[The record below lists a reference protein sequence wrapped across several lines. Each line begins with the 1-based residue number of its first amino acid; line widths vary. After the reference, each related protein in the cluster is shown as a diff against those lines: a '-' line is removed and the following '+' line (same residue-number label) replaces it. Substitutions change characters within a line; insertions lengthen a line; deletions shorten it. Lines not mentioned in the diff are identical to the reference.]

1 MEILDIAVII
11 VYLLVVLVIGYLSGR
26 KTKTEDDFF
35 LAGRNMSW
43 FPVALSVAAT
53 TISSNGFIGGP
64 GWAYN
69 DGMAPFM
76 INIAVPLA
84 CFFAIWI
91 TIPIIYRL
99 KVVSIYQY
107 MTLRFGGRSRTLLL
121 AQFFVNSIIQ
131 VSSMVFIP
139 SLLLQIM
146 TGWRFEVIVTLIVIC
161 AIVYTTFGGIKAV
174 IWTDMVQ
181 MIVVWGSVIM
191 VITIALSSMGTTLKE
206 VVDVGKISNK
216 LNTLDF
222 TFDLKN
228 NNAFFITLIGGTIM
242 WVRYFCFD
250 QVQVQRILTSK
261 SIKDV
266 KASLLSSSIFMNVI
280 YFLLLFIGIIL
291 WSFYG
296 GKKFENSNMVMIDFV
311 LNHVPVG
318 FLGLTISGSLAAAM
332 SSVDSILNSMTTVF
346 VKDVYE
352 VHFKKNKDAENNNKH
367 FVTIISIVMGVVI
380 ILFVIIGFGGS
391 VKSVLNVVGAY
402 ISYFTGPACAISI
415 LAIFSNKSN
424 DKGVS
429 IGFVLGIVLGTVISN
444 ILKPGWLWNPVI
456 GFTITIIS
464 GYIFSILLGSSEIDK
479 EKARK
484 YTLYGVRKSI
494 KESNHLEED
503 GVSLEPGK
511 LDRYSIITLIFFLS
525 QYLILFLIQK

>member
-1 MEILDIAVII
+1 MEILDIVVIVI
-11 VYLLVVLVIGYLSGR
+11 YIFVVLVIGYLSGK
-26 KTKTEDDFF
+26 KTKTEEDFF
-35 LAGRNMSW
+35 LAGRSMPW

-53 TISSNGFIGGP
+53 MISSNGFIGGP
-64 GWAYN
+64 GWTYH

-107 MTLRFGGRSRTLLL
+107 MTLRFGGRSRILLL

-146 TGWRFEVIVTLIVIC
+146 TGWRFELIVTLIVIC

-181 MIVVWGSVIM
+181 MIVVWGSVVMI
-191 VITIALSSMGTTLKE
+191 IIIALNGMDTTLKE
-206 VVDVGKISNK
+206 VIDIGKISGK
-216 LNTLDF
+216 LDTLNL

-228 NNAFFITLIGGTIM
+228 NNAFFVTLIGGTIM

-250 QVQVQRILTSK
+250 QIQVQRILTSK

-266 KASLLSSSIFMNVI
+266 KSSLLSSSIFMNAT

-291 WSFYG
+291 WSFYN

-318 FLGLTISGSLAAAM
+318 FLGLIVSGSLAAAM

-346 VKDVYE
+346 VKDIYE
-352 VHFKKNKDAENNNKH
+352 VHFKKNKENSNKN
-367 FVTIISIVMGVVI
+367 FVTIISIVMGIVI

-415 LAIFSNKSN
+415 LAIFSKKSN

-429 IGFVLGIVLGTVISN
+429 IGFILGIVLGSIISQ
-444 ILKPGWLWNPVI
+444 IIKPSWLWNPVI
-456 GFTITIIS
+456 GFTITIVF
-464 GYIFSILLGSSEIDK
+464 GYIFSIILGSSEMDK

-494 KESNHLEED
+494 KASNNLEEN

-511 LDRYSIITLIFFLS
+511 LDRYSVITLIFFLS

>member
-1 MEILDIAVII
+1 METLDIAVIVLYI
-11 VYLLVVLVIGYLSGR
+11 LVVLVIGYLSGR
-26 KTKTEDDFF
+26 KSKTEDDFF
-35 LAGRNMSW
+35 LAGRSMPW
-43 FPVALSVAAT
+43 LPIALSVAAT
-53 TISSNGFIGGP
+53 MISANSFIGGP

-69 DGMAPFM
+69 SGMAPFM

-84 CFFAIWI
+84 CFFAMWI

-107 MTLRFGGRSRTLLL
+107 MTLRFGTRARILLI
-121 AQFFVNSIIQ
+121 AQFFINSIIQ

-146 TGWRFEVIVTLIVIC
+146 TGWKFELIVPLIVIC
-161 AIVYTTFGGIKAV
+161 AIIYTTLGGIKAV

-181 MIVVWGSVIM
+181 MMVVWGSVIM
-191 VITIALSSMGTTLKE
+191 IIIIALNSMDTTLKE
-206 VVDVGKISNK
+206 VIDIASLSGK
-216 LNTLDF
+216 LNTLNL

-228 NNAFFITLIGGTIM
+228 NNAFFVTLIGGTIM

-250 QVQVQRILTSK
+250 QIQVQRILTSK

-266 KASLLSSSIFMNVI
+266 KSSLLSSSIIMNVI

-291 WSFYG
+291 WSFYN
-296 GKKFENSNMVMIDFV
+296 GKEFESSNMVMIDFV

-318 FLGLTISGSLAAAM
+318 FLGLIVSGSLAAAM

-346 VKDVYE
+346 VKDIYE
-352 VHFKKNKDAENNNKH
+352 VHFKKNKEKSSKN
-367 FVTIISIVMGVVI
+367 FVTIISIVMGIII

-391 VKSVLNVVGAY
+391 VKSVLDVVGAY

-415 LAIFSNKSN
+415 LAIFSKKSN

-429 IGFVLGIVLGTVISN
+429 IGFILGIILGIIISR
-444 ILKPGWLWNPVI
+444 ILNPGWLWNPII
-456 GFTITIIS
+456 GFTTTIVL
-464 GYIFSILLGSSEIDK
+464 GYIFSIILGSSKVDK
-479 EKARK
+479 EKANK
-484 YTLYGVRKSI
+484 YTLYGVRHDI
-494 KESNHLEED
+494 KVSNDLEEN

-511 LDRYSIITLIFFLS
+511 LDKYSIITLIFFLS